1 MTGMPP
7 FIVTLSLQGTIRGI
21 AYVITDGRSV
31 SCDLNEYAQYVEKV
45 RTYTKEDNLDNAV
58 ERAVNECIH
67 DGILADFLTQNK
79 SEVIAMSIFEYDEK
93 AVRQVYYE
101 DGLQAGRKDGIKT
114 GILNMLRAKKYSL
127 EEISE
132 VFQVPVEEI
141 EQIKNQQM

>member
-1 MTGMPP
+1 MEQCQT
-7 FIVTLSLQGTIRGI
+7 
-21 AYVITDGRSV
+21 
-31 SCDLNEYAQYVEKV
+31 LNEYAQYVEKV

-58 ERAVNECIH
+58 ERAVNECIR
-67 DGILADFLTQNK
+67 DGILADFLAQNK

-101 DGLQAGRKDGIKT
+101 DGLKAGIRT
-114 GILNMLRAKKYSL
+114 GILNMLKAKKYSL

-141 EQIKNQQM
+141 EQKTTNIISLLTNPHPGFILRNNKIFITLNR

>member
-1 MTGMPP
+1 
-7 FIVTLSLQGTIRGI
+7 
-21 AYVITDGRSV
+21 
-31 SCDLNEYAQYVEKV
+31 
-45 RTYTKEDNLDNAV
+45 
-58 ERAVNECIH
+58 
-67 DGILADFLTQNK
+67 
-79 SEVIAMSIFEYDEK
+79 MSIFEYDEK

-141 EQIKNQQM
+141 EQIKKQQNIYHFKPMNKRSKQEVLFPESCRRCDCSNKDFAEWTCEGSLKLYLLFLYEIYEVGTDGGSIRYQQSMYECT

>member
-1 MTGMPP
+1 
-7 FIVTLSLQGTIRGI
+7 
-21 AYVITDGRSV
+21 
-31 SCDLNEYAQYVEKV
+31 
-45 RTYTKEDNLDNAV
+45 
-58 ERAVNECIH
+58 
-67 DGILADFLTQNK
+67 
-79 SEVIAMSIFEYDEK
+79 MSIFEYDEK

-141 EQIKNQQM
+141 EQIKKTTNIISLLTNPHLGFILRNNKIFITLNR